1 MHSVE
6 LRGFLMGL
14 PPSRKVPQCR
24 DMGTRT
30 PNRTQSAAAIAVR
43 GRVFATQEG
52 TLAALLRTAFPG
64 HSWAQVRRL
73 CLTGKIAVR
82 GEVRMDPALLLRVG
96 TEVDWDMTRPDP
108 GRAAQ
113 PDFRIVFEDSQ
124 IIVIDKPQ
132 GISSVPYD
140 RHETNT
146 ALDHIRKIWRAQGRK
161 ATAQP
166 IFTVHRIDKDT
177 SGLLCFAKTKLSERA
192 MHRVFKNHLADRMY
206 LAVAHG
212 DVVPGR
218 IESVI
223 CPDRGDGIRGT
234 NRRSSEGQL
243 SVTHVF
249 VEQRLRGA
257 TLCKIRLET
266 GRTHQIR
273 IHLSERGHPLVG
285 ETVYIRDLRRDG
297 GHEIQSRRLLLHAAT
312 LGFEHP
318 VNGQRLF
325 FESPLPPD
333 FRSGLSA
340 LNVG

>member
-1 MHSVE
+1 MGPRKQRRKPPVATIPA
-6 LRGFLMGL
+6 RGQ
-14 PPSRKVPQCR
+14 V
-24 DMGTRT
+24 T
-30 PNRTQSAAAIAVR
+30 AA
-43 GRVFATQEG
+43 QEG
-52 TLAALLRTAFPG
+52 TVAAVLRAAFPDQ
-64 HSWAQVRRL
+64 SWAQVRRL

-82 GEVRMDPALLLRVG
+82 GEVRMDPALHLRVG

-108 GRAAQ
+108 SRAAL
-113 PDFRIVFEDSQ
+113 PDFKIVFEDSQ

-146 ALDHIRKIWRAQGRK
+146 ALDHIRKIWRAQGRQ

-166 IFTVHRIDKDT
+166 LFTVHRIDKDT
-177 SGLLCFAKTKLSERA
+177 SGLLCFAKTKLSERG

-206 LAVAHG
+206 FAVAHG
-212 DVVPGR
+212 DVAPGR

-234 NRRSSEGQL
+234 NRRSNDGQL

-249 VEQRLRGA
+249 VDQRLRGA

-297 GHEIQSRRLLLHAAT
+297 GHEIPSRRLLLHAAT

-340 LNVG
+340 LHVG